1 MKVTMLL
8 SGGLDST
15 TLLAHLIDA
24 GHAVACLSFDYG
36 QTHRRELDA
45 AAHFA
50 HVYDVP
56 HYILR
61 LPGVFSGSALTHD
74 AEMPE
79 GHYTDESMRSTV
91 VPNRNMVM
99 LAIAASVAIQ
109 NDSDAVAYAAHADD
123 RGVYPDC
130 RPAFISAMREALA
143 RCDWN
148 PPALLAPFAEWSK
161 RDIYK
166 EALRLG
172 VDVERTWSCYTGGSA
187 PCGVCG
193 ACSARSEAMKETT

>member
-1 MKVTMLL
+1 MLL

-24 GHAVACLSFDYG
+24 GHDVVCLSFDYG
-36 QTHRRELDA
+36 QTHKRELDA

-50 HVYDVP
+50 NVYDVP
-56 HYILR
+56 HSIVR
-61 LPGVFSGSALTHD
+61 LPGLFSGSALTHD
-74 AEMPE
+74 CEMPE
-79 GHYTDESMRSTV
+79 GHYTDESMRATV

-99 LAIAASVAIQ
+99 LSIAGSVAIQ

-130 RPAFISAMREALA
+130 QPAFIDAMRDALA
-143 RCDWN
+143 CCDWT
-148 PPALLAPFAEWSK
+148 PLTLLAPFADWSK
-161 RDIYK
+161 REIYK

-172 VDVERTWSCYTGGSA
+172 VDVSSTWSCYAGGEV

-193 ACSARSEAMKETT
+193 ACSARFEAMKETP

>member
-1 MKVTMLL
+1 MLL

-24 GHAVACLSFDYG
+24 GHDVVCLSFDYG

-50 HVYDVP
+50 HVYNVP
-56 HYILR
+56 HNIAH
-61 LPGVFSGSALTHD
+61 LPGIFSGSALTHD

-79 GHYTDESMRSTV
+79 GHYTDESMRVTV
-91 VPNRNMVM
+91 GPNRNMVM
-99 LAIAASVAIQ
+99 LPIAASVAIQ
-109 NDSDAVAYAAHADD
+109 NGSDVVAYAAHADD
-123 RGVYPDC
+123 RGTYLDC
-130 RPAFISAMREALA
+130 RPSFIEAMREALSL
-143 RCDWN
+143 CHWE
-148 PPALLAPFAEWSK
+148 PQLLRAPFVDWSK

-166 EALRLG
+166 EAMRLG
-172 VDVERTWSCYTGGSA
+172 VDVGSTWSCYTGGSV

-193 ACSARSEAMKETT
+193 ACSARSEAMKETQ

>member
-1 MKVTMLL
+1 MLL

-15 TLLAHLIDA
+15 TLLANLTA
-24 GHAVACLSFDYG
+24 GGMEVVCLSFDYG

-50 HVYDVP
+50 GFYNAP
-56 HYILR
+56 HAIVR
-61 LPGVFSGSALTHD
+61 LPGIFSGSALTHD
-74 AEMPE
+74 CEMPA
-79 GHYTDESMRSTV
+79 GHYTDESMRATV

-99 LAIAASVAIQ
+99 LAIATSVAIQ
-109 NDSDAVAYAAHADD
+109 NGSGAVAYAAHADD

-130 RPAFISAMREALA
+130 RPPFIAAMREAMSL
-143 RCDWN
+143 CDWSHLT
-148 PPALLAPFAEWSK
+148 LLAPFAEWSK

-172 VDVERTWSCYTGGSA
+172 VDVDATWSCYAGGIA

-193 ACSARSEAMKETT
+193 ACSARSEAMKETK

>member
-1 MKVTMLL
+1 MLL

-24 GHAVACLSFDYG
+24 GHNVHCVSFDYG
-36 QTHRRELDA
+36 QTHKREIEA
-45 AAHFA
+45 ARHFA
-50 HVYDVP
+50 FVYNSPHSIVHV
-56 HYILR
+56 
-61 LPGVFSGSALTHD
+61 PGIFTGSALTHD
-74 AEMPE
+74 EEMPH
-79 GHYTDESMRSTV
+79 GHYTDESMRKTV

-99 LAIAASVAIQ
+99 LSIAGSLAIQ
-109 NDSDAVAYAAHADD
+109 NDSEAVAYAAHADD

-130 RPAFISAMREALA
+130 RPAFIEAVREALSL
-143 RCDWN
+143 CDWT
-148 PPALLAPFAEWSK
+148 PPLLLAPFADWSK

-172 VDVERTWSCYTGGSA
+172 VDVALTWSCYTGGTV

-193 ACSARSEAMKETT
+193 ACSARFEAMKETK

>member
-1 MKVTMLL
+1 MLL

-24 GHAVACLSFDYG
+24 GYDVACLSFDYG

-50 HVYDVP
+50 HVYDAP
-56 HYILR
+56 HSILR

-79 GHYTDESMRSTV
+79 GHYTNESMRVTV

-99 LAIAASVAIQ
+99 LSIAASVAIQ
-109 NDSDAVAYAAHADD
+109 NGSDGVAYAAHADD
-123 RGVYPDC
+123 RGTYLDC
-130 RPAFISAMREALA
+130 RPVFIAAMREALSL
-143 RCDWN
+143 CHWE
-148 PPALLAPFAEWSK
+148 PPMLLAPFADWSK
-161 RDIYK
+161 RDIYN

-172 VDVERTWSCYTGGSA
+172 VDVGSTWSCYAGGDV

-193 ACSARSEAMKETT
+193 ACSARSEAMKETQ